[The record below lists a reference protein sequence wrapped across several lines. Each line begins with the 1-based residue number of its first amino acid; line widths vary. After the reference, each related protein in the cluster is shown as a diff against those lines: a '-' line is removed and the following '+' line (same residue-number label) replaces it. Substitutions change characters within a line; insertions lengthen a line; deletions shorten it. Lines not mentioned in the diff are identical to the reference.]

1 MSRPRTAE
9 PVAGLP
15 ASGPLRLKPW
25 QRAWVAQQLQTL
37 APRQR
42 LWRLLVLALADG
54 TPERYQA
61 WVEQGVGGVFV
72 PGAPDAHSA
81 RLVGQL
87 QSQARSLGRADLLVA
102 ADIEF
107 GEHTGADGLGFP
119 NAMAVA
125 ATGRVAWARRMGQA
139 AARAARRCGV
149 NWVLSPVVDLDLNPH
164 NPVVN
169 TRSFGADP
177 AQVAAF
183 SRAFVQGLQGQGLAA
198 SAKHWPGDG
207 VDWRDHHLEPSCNSL
222 SREAWLAC
230 YAPVWRAAIG
240 AGVRTVLCGHIGL
253 PALDGGLSRPASL
266 SLVLSTEWLRGEL
279 GFEGLVLSDATLMA
293 GFSACGPR
301 WQTLPQAVA
310 AGCDMLLF
318 SGQPELDVAYL
329 ERALAEGRLTW
340 ARVNQALARVL
351 ALQCV
356 LGLVRRPRHGASVPQ
371 AETKQQVE
379 HQAERAQEQQWARE
393 CAAAAL
399 TRVRDLDGLLPL
411 QPQRHRRILLV
422 EEGERH
428 TPFGQPLP
436 ALRMVELLQAEGFAV
451 TRYRPDTLVDPDL
464 YDVLIYVLAREAGM
478 CRGSLR
484 LDWKRLHGDTARAME
499 RHWHTLP
506 HLLISFGNPY
516 HLADASGCRC
526 WINAYS
532 PAPAMQQACVQA
544 LLGRAPWPGRSPVEV
559 GAAMAAWGP
568 LR

>member
-1 MSRPRTAE
+1 MSRPRTAD
-9 PVAGLP
+9 PGPGLP
-15 ASGPLRLKPW
+15 STGPLRLKPW

-37 APRQR
+37 PPRQR

-87 QSQARSLGRADLLVA
+87 QSQARQLGRADLLVA

-125 ATGRVAWARRMGQA
+125 ATGRVAWARRMGQV

-177 AQVAAF
+177 TRVAAF
-183 SRAFVQGLQGQGLAA
+183 SRAFVQGLQGEGLAA

-222 SREAWLAC
+222 SRDAWLAR

-266 SLVLSTEWLRGEL
+266 SPVLSTDWLRGEL
-279 GFEGLVLSDATLMA
+279 GFEGLLLSDATLMA

-329 ERALAEGRLTW
+329 ERALAEGRLSW

-356 LGLVRRPRHGASVPQ
+356 LGLVVRPRQTAAIPPAQPDVHS
-371 AETKQQVE
+371 
-379 HQAERAQEQQWARE
+379 ERAQAQQWARE

-411 QPQRHRRILLV
+411 VPQRHRRVLLV

-532 PAPAMQQACVQA
+532 PVPAMQQACVQA

>member
-1 MSRPRTAE
+1 MSRPRTAD
-9 PVAGLP
+9 PADPAGALP

-37 APRQR
+37 PPRQR

-54 TPERYQA
+54 SPERYQA

-72 PGAPDAHSA
+72 PGAPDEHSA

-87 QSQARSLGRADLLVA
+87 QSRARSLGRADLLVA

-125 ATGRVAWARRMGQA
+125 ATGRTVWARRMGQA

-177 AQVAAF
+177 ARVAAL
-183 SRAFVQGLQGQGLAA
+183 SRAFVHGLQGEGLAA

-222 SREAWLAC
+222 SREDWLAR
-230 YAPVWRAAIG
+230 YAPVWRAAID

-253 PALDGGLSRPASL
+253 PALDGGQSRPASL
-266 SLVLSTEWLRGEL
+266 SPVLSTEWLRGEL

-329 ERALAEGRLTW
+329 ERALAEGRLSW

-356 LGLVRRPRHGASVPQ
+356 LGLVPSPRRSVALPSMKRD
-371 AETKQQVE
+371 EP
-379 HQAERAQEQQWARE
+379 AERAQEQQWARE

-411 QPQRHRRILLV
+411 QPRRHRRILLV

-428 TPFGQPLP
+428 APFGQPLP
-436 ALRMVELLQAEGFAV
+436 DLRMAELLQAEGFVV

-532 PAPAMQQACVQA
+532 PVPAMQQACVHA
-544 LLGRAPWPGRSPVEV
+544 LLGRAPWSGRSPVEV
-559 GAAMAAWGP
+559 GAAMAAWGAV
-568 LR
+568 R

>member
-1 MSRPRTAE
+1 M
-9 PVAGLP
+9 P

-25 QRAWVAQQLQTL
+25 QRAWAAQQLQIL
-37 APRQR
+37 PPRQR

-54 TPERYQA
+54 SPERYQA

-72 PGAPDAHSA
+72 PGAPDEHSA

-87 QSQARSLGRADLLVA
+87 QSRARQLGRADLLVA
-102 ADIEF
+102 GDIEF

-125 ATGRVAWARRMGQA
+125 ATGRARWARRMGQA

-169 TRSFGADP
+169 TRSFGADT
-177 AQVAAF
+177 ARVSVL
-183 SRAFVQGLQGQGLAA
+183 SRAFVHGLQGEGLAA

-222 SREAWLAC
+222 SRETWLAR
-230 YAPVWRAAIG
+230 YAPVWRTVIG

-266 SLVLSTEWLRGEL
+266 SPVLSTDWLRGEL
-279 GFEGLVLSDATLMA
+279 GFEGLLLSDATLMA

-329 ERALAEGRLTW
+329 ERALAEGRLSW

-356 LGLVRRPRHGASVPQ
+356 LGLVPSPRRYVAPPSMECDESAG
-371 AETKQQVE
+371 
-379 HQAERAQEQQWARE
+379 RAQEQQWAHE

-411 QPQRHRRILLV
+411 SAQRHRRILLV
-422 EEGERH
+422 EEGERY

-436 ALRMVELLQAEGFAV
+436 ALRMVELLQAEGFTV

-464 YDVLIYVLAREAGM
+464 YDLLIYVLAREAGM

-484 LDWKRLHGDTARAME
+484 LDWKLLHGDTARAME
-499 RHWHTLP
+499 RYWHTLP

-532 PAPAMQQACVQA
+532 PVPAMQQACVQA
-544 LLGRAPWPGRSPVEV
+544 LLGRLRWSGRSPVEV
-559 GAAMAAWGP
+559 GAAMAAWGA

>member
-1 MSRPRTAE
+1 MSLPRSADK
-9 PVAGLP
+9 AAAL
-15 ASGPLRLKPW
+15 ASSGPLRLKPW
-25 QRAWVAQQLQTL
+25 QRAWVAQQLQSL
-37 APRQR
+37 PPRQR

-54 TPERYQA
+54 TPERYQS
-61 WVEQGVGGVFV
+61 WVAQGVGGVFV
-72 PGAPDAHSA
+72 PGAPDHNSA
-81 RLVGQL
+81 GLVRQL
-87 QSQARSLGRADLLVA
+87 QAQARSQGGAGLLVA

-169 TRSFGADP
+169 TRSFGAHP
-177 AQVAAF
+177 ARVAAL
-183 SRAFVQGLQGQGLAA
+183 SRAFVQGLQGEGLAA

-222 SREAWLAC
+222 SREAWLAR

-253 PALDGGLSRPASL
+253 PALDGGRSRPASL
-266 SLVLSTEWLRGEL
+266 SPVLSTDWLRGEL
-279 GFEGLVLSDATLMA
+279 GFEGLLLSDATLMA

-329 ERALAEGRLTW
+329 ERALAEGRLSW
-340 ARVNQALARVL
+340 DRVNQALTRIL

-356 LGLVRRPRHGASVPQ
+356 LGLVPAPRQGAASPQ
-371 AETKQQVE
+371 AEPDWP
-379 HQAERAQEQQWARE
+379 AERAQEQQWAHE

-399 TRVRDLDGLLPL
+399 TRVHDLDGLLPL
-411 QPQRHRRILLV
+411 TPQRHRRILLV

-436 ALRMVELLQAEGFAV
+436 ALRLFDLLQAEGFAV

-464 YDVLIYVLAREAGM
+464 YDVLVYALAREAGM
-478 CRGSLR
+478 CRGNLR
-484 LDWKRLHGDTARAME
+484 LDWRRLHGDTARAME

-532 PAPAMQQACVQA
+532 PVPAMQQACVQA
-544 LLGRAPWPGRSPVEV
+544 LLGRAPWPGRSPVAV
-559 GAAMAAWGP
+559 GAAMAAWGW
-568 LR
+568 R